1 MLRRHCTNSPII
13 LTTTAGEVRDENSIK
28 ITRSLKCPLVLYFEI
43 ADKDLQS
50 STTTTQ
56 SNNPVLKLGTTVYI
70 GLDKN
75 TKLSTVFEQ
84 YVKFVNSKK
93 KKPKG
98 SSNSSR
104 LTDIKMS
111 DLEFMHVQ
119 LLDASQ
125 TVEASAMMKNDHI
138 KVYRERSKER
148 QTKIEII
155 RQQRESDR
163 KYFNDLRQLLPNP
176 SLSDSLPFGLGGSN
190 NKGGG
195 CDVILDCRGKLKDEG
210 GRSQAVLATTVR
222 ANSVVISQRC
232 KWLGLKISSVKED
245 ARRRAEMTV
254 DVDEDVDDEQLGGEK
269 EAPSNL
275 DSQKSSGMSDDEED
289 DDIIMGEEGAV
300 TNRRAVDDNNAP
312 GSGVSKVEDYDEDDD
327 NKPPAVKVKAAKK
340 KSPASSGN
348 GGGGQLDSASSSAF
362 PNSIWVTLDHSPQ
375 AVKLLL
381 EYCYTNRVQSLGQEA
396 FVKGSKYP
404 IAKEVGPIAKHDGP
418 VPPYKKH
425 DWPMG
430 GSPTVSLYLALAGI
444 TLAEEAHMP
453 RLSLMCEIAASQLVN
468 EHNVI
473 DVLCACQVQQQ
484 STGNRLPIL
493 RKAAMLDC
501 IYNRGSSGVESLSK
515 KESFKNGIEERRGLV
530 ISSLL
535 DGTIEVM
542 PTNMMTKAI
551 KKKKDK
557 REREIKTSFET

>member
-1 MLRRHCTNSPII
+1 
-13 LTTTAGEVRDENSIK
+13 
-28 ITRSLKCPLVLYFEI
+28 
-43 ADKDLQS
+43 
-50 STTTTQ
+50 
-56 SNNPVLKLGTTVYI
+56 
-70 GLDKN
+70 
-75 TKLSTVFEQ
+75 
-84 YVKFVNSKK
+84 
-93 KKPKG
+93 
-98 SSNSSR
+98 
-104 LTDIKMS
+104 MS

-119 LLDASQ
+119 LLDATQ

-176 SLSDSLPFGLGGSN
+176 SLSDSLPFGLGGGN

-195 CDVILDCRGKLKDEG
+195 CDVVLDCRGKLKDEG

-222 ANSVVISQRC
+222 ANSVVISKRC

-254 DVDEDVDDEQLGGEK
+254 DVDEDVDEQGGDEKG
-269 EAPSNL
+269 APSNL

-300 TNRRAVDDNNAP
+300 ANRRAVDDNNAP

-327 NKPPAVKVKAAKK
+327 NKPPAVKVKASKK
-340 KSPASSGN
+340 KSPASSGSS
-348 GGGGQLDSASSSAF
+348 GGGRQLESASSSAF

-515 KESFKNGIEERRGLV
+515 KESFKVGIEERRGLV

-551 KKKKDK
+551 QKKKDK

>member
-1 MLRRHCTNSPII
+1 
-13 LTTTAGEVRDENSIK
+13 
-28 ITRSLKCPLVLYFEI
+28 
-43 ADKDLQS
+43 
-50 STTTTQ
+50 
-56 SNNPVLKLGTTVYI
+56 VYI

-93 KKPKG
+93 KKPKSTNR
-98 SSNSSR
+98 SSSSK

-119 LLDASQ
+119 LLDATQ

-138 KVYRERSKER
+138 KVYKERSKER

-176 SLSDSLPFGLGGSN
+176 SLSDSLPFGLGSGNN

-195 CDVILDCRGKLKDEG
+195 CDVVLDCRGKLKDEG

-254 DVDEDVDDEQLGGEK
+254 DVDEDVDEQGGDEK

-275 DSQKSSGMSDDEED
+275 ESQKSSGMSDDEED

-300 TNRRAVDDNNAP
+300 ANRRAVDDNNAP

-340 KSPASSGN
+340 KSPAASGGS
-348 GGGGQLDSASSSAF
+348 GGGGNLDSASSSAF
-362 PNSIWVTLDHSPQ
+362 PNSIWVSLDHSPQ

-515 KESFKNGIEERRGLV
+515 KESFKVGIEERRGLV

-551 KKKKDK
+551 QKKKDK